1 MQFRKTK
8 TFGGLRFSLSKKGV
22 AVSVGAGPLR
32 VGVGADGK
40 VRRTV
45 RAPGTGLY
53 DTKVIG
59 SVRPSKTK
67 PRAAP
72 KTVLLPGEPEWA
84 PPCTETQRR
93 YLADFVRSHTGDDDL
108 SLFDGISL
116 FSGEY
121 VLSRLRGD
129 PADLYRDG
137 RSPGGEQDSW
147 AARFA
152 L

>member
-22 AVSVGAGPLR
+22 GVSVGAGPLR

-59 SVRPSKTK
+59 SVRPAKAR
-67 PRAAP
+67 PRGAT
-72 KTVLLPGEPEWA
+72 KTVLLPDEPEWA
-84 PPCTETQRR
+84 PLCTEPQRR
-93 YLADFVRSHTGDDDL
+93 YLAGVVGERTDEVELAD
-108 SLFDGISL
+108 FDGITV
-116 FSGEY
+116 FEAEH
-121 VLSRLRGD
+121 VLHRLGAH

-137 RSPGGEQDSW
+137 RSPGGEQAPW
-147 AARFA
+147 AARFG

>member
-22 AVSVGAGPLR
+22 GVSVGAGPLR

-45 RAPGTGLY
+45 RASGTGIY

-59 SVRPSKTK
+59 SVSPSKTS
-67 PRAAP
+67 PRGAP
-72 KTVLLPGEPEWA
+72 KMVSLVGEPEWA
-84 PPCTETQRR
+84 PVCTETQRR
-93 YLADFVRSHTGDDDL
+93 YLAGVLRARIGEGELAD
-108 SLFDGISL
+108 FDGITV
-116 FSGEY
+116 FGAEY
-121 VLSRLRGD
+121 VLHRIGAD

-137 RSPGGEQDSW
+137 RSAGGEQATW
-147 AARFA
+147 AGPFG